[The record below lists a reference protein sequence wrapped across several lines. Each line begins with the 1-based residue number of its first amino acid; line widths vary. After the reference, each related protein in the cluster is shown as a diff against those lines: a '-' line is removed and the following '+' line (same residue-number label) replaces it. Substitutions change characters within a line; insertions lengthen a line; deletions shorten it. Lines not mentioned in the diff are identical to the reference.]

1 MPENKISLGDLLK
14 YMSFEDV
21 HLTHKYEEIELS
33 TIVELDDNTLTQRG
47 KEHWEDVMNAKIN
60 RIFVG
65 GYGLQIECEDVEP
78 ERLAEFSHVLAGYC
92 DADLYDAWINE
103 GNDESHEEPTMNI

>member
-14 YMSFEDV
+14 YMSFKDV

-33 TIVELDDNTLTQRG
+33 TIVELDDETLTQSG
-47 KEHWEDVMNAKIN
+47 KEHREDVMNAKVN

-78 ERLAEFSHVLAGYC
+78 
-92 DADLYDAWINE
+92 
-103 GNDESHEEPTMNI
+103 